1 MRISDWS
8 SDVCSSDLKH
18 FTLRRAD
25 GGPDAAFSLE
35 PQELKQLCDG
45 CRIAWQALGRVDYG
59 RKPSEE
65 GNAVFR
71 RSLYVVEDI
80 AAGETFTTRN
90 LRAIRPGHGLQPK
103 HLKEFLGKPAK
114 AAVQRTEEHKP
125 EHQS

>member
-8 SDVCSSDLKH
+8 SDVCSSDL
-18 FTLRRAD
+18 
-25 GGPDAAFSLE
+25 
-35 PQELKQLCDG
+35 LKQLCDG

-80 AAGETFTTRN
+80 AAGEPFTTRN
-90 LRAIRPGHGLQPK
+90 LRAIRPGHGLPPK
-103 HLKEFLGKPAK
+103 HLKE
-114 AAVQRTEEHKP
+114 RSEEHTS
-125 EHQS
+125 ELQSIMRISYAVYCLKNKKTHST

>member
-8 SDVCSSDLKH
+8 SDVCSSDL
-18 FTLRRAD
+18 
-25 GGPDAAFSLE
+25 
-35 PQELKQLCDG
+35 LKQLCDG

-80 AAGETFTTRN
+80 AAGEPFTERN
-90 LRAIRPGHGLQPK
+90 LRAIRPGHGLPPK

-114 AAVQRTEEHKP
+114 AAVKRGTPLSWDVVRDRKSTRLNSSH
-125 EHQS
+125 